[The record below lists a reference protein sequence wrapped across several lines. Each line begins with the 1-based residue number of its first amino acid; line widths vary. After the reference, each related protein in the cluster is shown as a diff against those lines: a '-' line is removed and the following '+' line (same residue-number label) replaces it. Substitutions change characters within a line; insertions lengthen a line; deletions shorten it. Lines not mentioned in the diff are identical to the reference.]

1 MWARPPHKKALDQMW
16 YAGALATCHRE
27 NFVKFYDLGER
38 VLGPIDTGASDLY
51 REHALHARALAHL
64 PFTTHGEVARFW
76 DLARPAE
83 ARAWTDAHTIPVEI
97 EGADGS
103 IHASRAAPD
112 IETRLATEPPLS
124 NRLRI
129 INPFDPAIRDRAR
142 AERLFG
148 FSYRNEMFVPA
159 DKRVFGYY
167 VYPLLE
173 GDRFVG
179 RLEAKADKST
189 NTLCVSGIWT
199 EPGVRFGQGRVDRLD
214 AELARFARLGG
225 LDGVTWACPR
235 PETRAT

>member
-16 YAGALATCHRE
+16 YAGTLATCHRE

-142 AERLFG
+142 AEQARHWFMEDLRAG
-148 FSYRNEMFVPA
+148 
-159 DKRVFGYY
+159 
-167 VYPLLE
+167 LL
-173 GDRFVG
+173 
-179 RLEAKADKST
+179 A
-189 NTLCVSGIWT
+189 
-199 EPGVRFGQGRVDRLD
+199 RLD
-214 AELARFARLGG
+214 RDPDIREQIEKLGAEVAQGEKSPTVAADEVLSAL
-225 LDGVTWACPR
+225 
-235 PETRAT
+235 EK